1 MATKKTVN
9 KTAKA
14 KAKAKPKAKP
24 AANKKATARR
34 AKPKASVK
42 KPAHSKAKPSAK
54 AKAKAKPKAKA
65 KTTTRTPRTA
75 SNSTLLIPRS
85 SATTR
90 RPPNNPQM
98 PEEIIALLTAN
109 LNDTKLR
116 IEQYAAHL
124 RSLDRKRLNGVGIK
138 KRGFI
143 DAALALAEENP
154 EFLPHWLPIDDFRDD
169 DQQFISLRAIFDLN
183 RQISELLWNLVIE
196 ASDIVYTDALEYYAI
211 VREAAKRRVDAAE
224 TIYNELFRFF
234 KRGSRAGDQPT
245 KKQTKRDFNALN
257 NGKRDGKLVIENI
270 KPKTIAGKR
279 KVIDEKFADSV
290 EYKETEEGQFEE

>member
-9 KTAKA
+9 KTTKS
-14 KAKAKPKAKP
+14 KPKAKPKAKP

-54 AKAKAKPKAKA
+54 AKAKPKVSKATAA
-65 KTTTRTPRTA
+65 KTKTVKRTKVAHINLPTVPKTA
-75 SNSTLLIPRS
+75 
-85 SATTR
+85 TR

-154 EFLPHWLPIDDFRDD
+154 EFLPHWLPIDDFRDAP
-169 DQQFISLRAIFDLN
+169 RYAP
-183 RQISELLWNLVIE
+183 RQAV
-196 ASDIVYTDALEYYAI
+196 
-211 VREAAKRRVDAAE
+211 
-224 TIYNELFRFF
+224 
-234 KRGSRAGDQPT
+234 
-245 KKQTKRDFNALN
+245 
-257 NGKRDGKLVIENI
+257 
-270 KPKTIAGKR
+270 
-279 KVIDEKFADSV
+279 
-290 EYKETEEGQFEE
+290 